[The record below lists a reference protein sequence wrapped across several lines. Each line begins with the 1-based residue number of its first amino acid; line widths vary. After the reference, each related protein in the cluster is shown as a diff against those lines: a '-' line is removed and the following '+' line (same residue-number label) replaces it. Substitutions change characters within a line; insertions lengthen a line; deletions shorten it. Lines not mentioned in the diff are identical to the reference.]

1 MDERAVI
8 ALIPYLISF
17 AISTGVGFYA
27 WQRRQVSGGL
37 PFAVLAWSEAFWT
50 FGYILEL
57 IASGLE
63 AKVFWDN
70 VQWIAAFAT
79 PLALLGFGLDYID
92 RRLSHSGPVW
102 RALIVLAGLWVLIVF
117 AFPQNDLVRSRTWL
131 VSGRPFSTLVY
142 DFGPLIWLMTAY
154 AYVTFLFP
162 LTLLIGFFVQ
172 AQPVYRGQIGIIL
185 LGVCIPLVGTVLSL
199 MNISLTAN
207 RDNSPFTFA
216 AGNLIVAWG
225 LFRYRLFDLVPV
237 ARNLVVD
244 SISDMVVVLD
254 SQRRVIDLNVAARRA
269 LLPVAGTA
277 IGRSARDVFGSWPEL
292 VARFE
297 GVDPTHVEIEAPLNG
312 SQHHF
317 DLRISALHDRIG
329 RRTGTVI
336 VIREITDRK
345 RAEHELEEYRE
356 RLEELV
362 EQRTAELLS
371 ARMALF
377 QERQRLARE
386 LHDSVTQT
394 VFAANTIVE
403 VLPRVLKVNTAKAE
417 EYLIELRQLTRGAM
431 AELRALM
438 IELRP
443 AALAQTEL
451 GVLIKQLCDVFTG
464 NTRVEVVLDTP
475 QKVFLP
481 EPMQIAFYRV
491 AQEALNNIARHAH
504 ATAVSVHLIRHAQQ
518 VELRIEDNGPGFD
531 LQTIAPDQTG
541 IQFMQD
547 YAQSCGAVLS
557 IVTHEGEGTVVK
569 LTGAIDDG

>member
-1 MDERAVI
+1 MDERAVV
-8 ALIPYLISF
+8 ALIPYFVSF
-17 AISTGVGFYA
+17 AISTGVGLYA
-27 WQRRQVSGGL
+27 WQRRQMSGAL
-37 PFAVLAWSEAFWT
+37 PFALLAWSEAFWT

-57 IASGLE
+57 VGSGVE
-63 AKVFWDN
+63 TKVFWDN
-70 VQWIAAFAT
+70 VQWIATFAI
-79 PLALLGFGLDYID
+79 PLALLGFELDYTD
-92 RRLSHSGPVW
+92 HRLAHSALVW
-102 RALIVLAGLWVLIVF
+102 RILIALAGVWVFIVF
-117 AFPQNDLVRSRTWL
+117 AFPQNDLVRPEAWL
-131 VSGRPFSTLVY
+131 VSGDPFSSLVY
-142 DFGPLIWLMTAY
+142 DFGPLIWLMSVYAY
-154 AYVTFLFP
+154 ATFLFP
-162 LTLLIGFFVQ
+162 LALLIGYFVQ
-172 AQPVYRGQIGIIL
+172 AQPVYRGQIGIIV
-185 LGVCIPLVGTVLSL
+185 LGVSIPLVGSVLTL

-216 AGNLIVAWG
+216 VGNLIMAWG

-254 SQRRVIDLNVAARRA
+254 AQRRVVDLNVAARRVLQPA
-269 LLPVAGTA
+269 SDTA
-277 IGRSARDVFGSWPEL
+277 IGRGAREVFGNWPEL

-297 GVDPTHVEIEAPLNG
+297 GVEPTHVEIEAPVDG

-317 DLRISALHDRIG
+317 DLRISALHDRVG
-329 RRTGTVI
+329 TRTGTVI

-345 RAEHELEEYRE
+345 RAERELEQYRGH
-356 RLEELV
+356 LEELV
-362 EQRTAELLS
+362 QQRTAELLS
-371 ARMALF
+371 ARTALF

-403 VLPRVLKVNTAKAE
+403 VLPRILKSNTAKAE

-464 NTRVEVVLDTP
+464 NTRVEVVFDAP

-481 EPMQIAFYRV
+481 ERMQIAFYRV
-491 AQEALNNIARHAH
+491 AQEALNNIAKHAH
-504 ATAVSVHLIRHAQQ
+504 ATAVSVHLIRRAHE
-518 VELRIEDNGPGFD
+518 VELRIEDNGPGLD
-531 LQTIAPDQTG
+531 LQTVAPDQTG
-541 IQFMQD
+541 IQFMQN
-547 YAQSCGAVLS
+547 YAQSCGAVLT
-557 IVTHEGEGTVVK
+557 IVSREGEGTVVR
-569 LTGAIDDG
+569 LTGAVDDG